1 LADPCECVPEVL
13 ISQDRLQARVAEL
26 GKQISLDYA
35 GRDLLLVGILKGSAI
50 FLADLIRRIDLVVD
64 FDFVAISSYGGDRH
78 SSGIVRMLKDING
91 SVEGRDVL
99 IVEDIV
105 DTGWTLRMSYIAENL
120 TARGASSVKVC
131 TLLDKPSRRRVDV
144 KIDYCGFEVEDRFV
158 VGYGLDYNGRYR
170 NLPYIGVINTETD
183 D

>member
-1 LADPCECVPEVL
+1 MTDPGEGVAEVL
-13 ISQDRLQARVAEL
+13 IQEDRLQARVSEL

-35 GRDLLLVGILKGSAI
+35 GKDLLLIGILKGAAI
-50 FLADLIRRIDLVVD
+50 FLADLIRQIDLVAD
-64 FDFVAISSYGGDRH
+64 YDFVAISSYGGDKH
-78 SSGIVRMLKDING
+78 TSGVVRVLKDISG

-105 DTGWTLRMSYIAENL
+105 DTGWTLRMSYLAENL
-120 TARGASSVKVC
+120 IARGASSVKIC
-131 TLLDKPSRRRVDV
+131 TLLDKPDRRRVDV
-144 KIDYCGFEVEDRFV
+144 KIDYYGFAVEDRFV

-170 NLPYIGVINTETD
+170 NLPYIGVIKVETD